1 MLTEAA
7 GLAVLAGISPTA
19 LMVVAIYLGS
29 ARPRVV
35 TAFFL
40 AGALTI
46 SVIMAIVVLVIVR
59 GAGLNQPS
67 QHAPRYGLRLGLG
80 IVLLT
85 AAVVVAA
92 IKPRGLDRLAAKPG
106 LMSRLIADPAP
117 STAFV
122 AGMLVY
128 LSGLAFIAA
137 LQAVDTARAG
147 VGLTILAT
155 AMVVVINVCL
165 VWLPLTLHELMPQ
178 LTERRLKAFNNWL
191 RVHGKG
197 VLVAVFGIAGMIM
210 TINGG
215 YGVATR

>member
-46 SVIMAIVVLVIVR
+46 SVIMAIVVLAIVR
-59 GAGLNQPS
+59 GTGLNQPA
-67 QHAPRYGLRLGLG
+67 QHAPRYGLRLGVG
-80 IVLLT
+80 IALLT
-85 AAVVVAA
+85 AAIIVAA
-92 IKPRGLDRLAAKPG
+92 RKPRGLDHSAAKSG

-117 STAFV
+117 ATAFV

-128 LSGLAFIAA
+128 FSGLAFVAA
-137 LQAVDTARAG
+137 LQVIYTARAG
-147 VGLTILAT
+147 IELTILAT
-155 AMVVVINVCL
+155 ALVVIINAYL
-165 VWLPLTLHELMPQ
+165 VWLPLTLHELMPR

-197 VLVAVFGIAGMIM
+197 VLVTVFGIAGLIM
-210 TINGG
+210 TSNGG
-215 YGVATR
+215 YGLATR